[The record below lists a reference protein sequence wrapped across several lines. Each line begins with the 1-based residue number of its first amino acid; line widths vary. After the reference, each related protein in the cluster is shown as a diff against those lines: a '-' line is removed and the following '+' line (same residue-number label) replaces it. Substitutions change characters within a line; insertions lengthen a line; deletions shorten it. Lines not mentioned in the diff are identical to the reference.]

1 MFDSEYS
8 TSSIRNTQTQSLII
22 ILLCACVSGPVTHLK
37 SLLGLKG
44 RELPGG
50 AVVKNP
56 PANVGDARDVGSI
69 SGWEDPLEEELAT
82 HSSVLAWEIPGER
95 SLLGYSIWG
104 LKELDMTECE
114 LSITACFKPILH
126 I

>member
-1 MFDSEYS
+1 M
-8 TSSIRNTQTQSLII
+8 
-22 ILLCACVSGPVTHLK
+22 SGPVTHLK